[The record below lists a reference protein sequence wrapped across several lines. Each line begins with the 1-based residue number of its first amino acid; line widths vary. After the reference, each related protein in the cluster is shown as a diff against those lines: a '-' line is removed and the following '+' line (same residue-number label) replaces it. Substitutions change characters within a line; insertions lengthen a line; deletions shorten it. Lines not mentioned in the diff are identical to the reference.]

1 MSKTDQRTGVI
12 TVGRNSHRDF
22 DQVSPGVCKACDGAG
37 VLWTGGFLGKPNTPV
52 TCPDCDGTGKE

>member
-1 MSKTDQRTGVI
+1 M
-12 TVGRNSHRDF
+12 GRNSHRDF